1 MKIIMGDRLRGLILA
16 LSLSLNLAFIGV
28 WVFHAVPGW
37 KMPLIGSDSQHRQN
51 TAPRSLHQE
60 LGVTPEQWQ
69 QIEPLILQFRQATE
83 GQRQEIMTLRKQL
96 LDLLAAPPADEKAIW
111 AKQEEILAGQRQMQ
125 NLVLAHLLK
134 EKKILSPDQAVKLV
148 QALCEQCR
156 LEGGILSGHGLERAL
171 EKQHS
176 HEGMDTKKKK

>member
-1 MKIIMGDRLRGLILA
+1 MKNRLRGLILA

-28 WVFHAVPGW
+28 WLFHAVPGW
-37 KMPLIGSDSQHRQN
+37 KMPLVGRDYLRSQKIASR
-51 TAPRSLHQE
+51 TLHQE

-69 QIEPLILQFRQATE
+69 QIEPLILQFRQAME
-83 GQRQEIMTLRKQL
+83 SQHLEIITLRQQL
-96 LDLLAAPPADEKAIW
+96 LELLAATPADENAIR

-125 NLVLAHLLK
+125 NLAMEHLLK
-134 EKKILSPDQAVKLV
+134 EKKILSPDQAVKLI

-156 LEGGILSGHGLERAL
+156 LEGGILTGHGLEKKAL

-176 HEGMDTKKKK
+176 HEGMDTKKKE